1 MLTEMENKVYA
12 FILSYKKEN
21 GVEPTEK
28 EIQKELSLTQPYASH
43 LLSALKKKGVIR
55 PCERRANY
63 VINRR

>member
-12 FILSYKKEN
+12 FILSYKKEK
-21 GVEPTEK
+21 GSEPTEK
-28 EIQKELSLTQPYASH
+28 EIRNEFSLSQPYASH

-63 VINRR
+63 VLNKR